1 MRVALALLIWFS
13 AASCLAQSIHHY
25 KSVHGD
31 GTVSYSDTRPADD
44 QSVTEVNVYQGSA
57 TSEQQGAERMRE
69 LDATIKAIDKK
80 NAEEAAAR
88 RKYQGRLSEAR
99 EEVGDA
105 QRFLVTTQ
113 QSKKHA
119 TPERI
124 DEAENRLRLANQR
137 LREVERAGP

>member
-13 AASCLAQSIHHY
+13 AASCLAQSIHLY
-25 KSVHGD
+25 KSVHDD
-31 GTVSYSDTRPADD
+31 GAVSYSDTRPADG
-44 QSVTEVNVYQGSA
+44 QTVTEVKTYQESA
-57 TSEQQGAERMRE
+57 TIEQQGAERMQE
-69 LDATIKAIDKK
+69 LDATSKAIDKK

-88 RKYQGRLSEAR
+88 RKYQDRLSEAR
-99 EEVGDA
+99 EEVSDA
-105 QRFLVTTQ
+105 QRFLVTAQ

-124 DEAENRLRLANQR
+124 GEAETRLRLAKQR